1 MFFCEYC
8 EIFKNSFFYIT
19 PMAAASWFLIKLA
32 ENNCKENHF
41 SLERFSKTNSFTGF
55 SQFLPFFK
63 NPAKRQ
69 DVAFCAIS

>member
-1 MFFCEYC
+1 
-8 EIFKNSFFYIT
+8 
-19 PMAAASWFLIKLA
+19 MAAAYGFLVKLA

-63 NPAKRQ
+63 NPANIKMEPFAKLVNSSRG
-69 DVAFCAIS
+69 VFRTESNI